1 MKKKTYFFN
10 VNTKKNKGKIMP
22 TQKKVTSVQDL
33 LRHLNSDIKKYSGA
47 IWYRGH
53 ARYTWKLEPGYI
65 RLSNP
70 PSEHTLLKKFRQNAS
85 FLLSNKPENSFDW
98 LFLMQHYGVPT
109 RLLDWTESPLAA
121 LYFAV
126 TEDKYKKD
134 NAALWLLFPSELNRN
149 ANIEAEEKFY
159 IPSFDEEVMD
169 NYSLETLNR
178 EHKTKQL
185 PVAAIATRNNPRI
198 NAQLG
203 VFTIHHRDTI
213 SIEKIGKKEHV
224 RKYEIPAKSKPRL
237 AEELKLLGITKF
249 QLFPELSSIGENIRS
264 DVYELHKHIPSK

>member
-1 MKKKTYFFN
+1 
-10 VNTKKNKGKIMP
+10 MP
-22 TQKKVTSVQDL
+22 AQSKVKSVQDL
-33 LRHLNSDIKKYSGA
+33 IRHLNSDIKNYSGA

-53 ARYTWKLEPGYI
+53 AKCVWKLEPGYI

-126 TEDKYKKD
+126 SEKVHKND
-134 NAALWLLFPSELNRN
+134 NAALWLLFPSELNKN
-149 ANIEAEEKFY
+149 ANILAEEKFY
-159 IPSFDEEVMD
+159 IPAFDEREVMD
-169 NYSLETLNR
+169 NYSMEKLSS
-178 EHKTKQL
+178 EHKTKLL
-185 PVAAIATRNNPRI
+185 PIAAIATRDNPRI
-198 NAQLG
+198 HAQLG
-203 VFTIHHRDTI
+203 VFTIHHRDNTP
-213 SIEKIGKKEHV
+213 IERIGNKKHV
-224 RKYEIPAKSKPRL
+224 RKYEIPAKYKPKI

-249 QLFPELSSIGENIRS
+249 QMFPELASIGENIRS
-264 DVYELHKHIPSK
+264 EVL